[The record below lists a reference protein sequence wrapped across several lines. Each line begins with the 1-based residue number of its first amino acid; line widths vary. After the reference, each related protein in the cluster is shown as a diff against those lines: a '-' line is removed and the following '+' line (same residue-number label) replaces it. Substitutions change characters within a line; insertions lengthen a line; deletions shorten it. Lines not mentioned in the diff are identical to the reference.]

1 MVKEF
6 EEVAFDPAC
15 VYLLHFNSRAIILRV
30 CQLLV
35 VLSTMFCIP
44 SKLIRLEETAHTKQN
59 QSLKC

>member
-30 CQLLV
+30 CRL

-44 SKLIRLEETAHTKQN
+44 SELIRLEEKAHTKQ
-59 QSLKC
+59 SRA